1 MTRMGSI
8 LLGVGIGLAISVIV
22 LPIVRWWER
31 RRLRQGYI
39 RPRHW

>member
-8 LLGVGIGLAISVIV
+8 LLGVGIGVAISAIV
-22 LPIVRWWER
+22 LPILRWWER
-31 RRLRQGYI
+31 LRMRRGYI